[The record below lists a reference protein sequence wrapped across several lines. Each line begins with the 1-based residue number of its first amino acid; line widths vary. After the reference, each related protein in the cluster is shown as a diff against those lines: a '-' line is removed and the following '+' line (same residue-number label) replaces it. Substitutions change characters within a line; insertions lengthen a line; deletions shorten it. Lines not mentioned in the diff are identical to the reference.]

1 MTSIWSTWGQKATAA
16 FRYSIAIAGKSVTW
30 RFWTPAPWTRTCTT
44 CLFVTRAAAEMERR
58 QAQRALQLTQ
68 FSVER
73 TREPVYW
80 VAPDGRFIYVNES
93 ACRELEYDRTTL
105 LRMSVFDINPGLTET
120 AWNERWR
127 KLKQQGSIQFET
139 RHLRKDGSI
148 LPVEIIGNYT
158 HPINLWPT
166 SM

>member
-1 MTSIWSTWGQKATAA
+1 MDENLYDLPTLQ
-16 FRYSIAIAGKSVTW
+16 V
-30 RFWTPAPWTRTCTT
+30 
-44 CLFVTRAAAEMERR
+44 FVTRAAAEMERR